1 MELFNAIIYNTKL
14 ILALKYPYI
23 NIIVNIINN

>member
-1 MELFNAIIYNTKL
+1 MELFDAIIYYSKL

-23 NIIVNIINN
+23 NIIVTIINN